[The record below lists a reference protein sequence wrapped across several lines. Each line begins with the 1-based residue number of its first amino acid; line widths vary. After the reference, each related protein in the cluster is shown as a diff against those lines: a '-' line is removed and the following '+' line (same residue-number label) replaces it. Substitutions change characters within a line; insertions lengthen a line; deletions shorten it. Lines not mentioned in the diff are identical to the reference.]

1 MCLSSVYRSE
11 IADNNLLL
19 GNVQRIECHN
29 GTVTLTDILERTV
42 SIVGS
47 IVMADLTAGKVIVA
61 PAP

>member
-29 GTVTLTDILERTV
+29 GTVTLTDILERQ
-42 SIVGS
+42 GS

-61 PAP
+61 PAS